1 MAATTESGKGGA
13 VERSARIVLIDI
25 EGTTSSISFVHDV
38 LFPYARDALP
48 DFLREHRHD
57 PDVAAQIRA
66 AAEVAHVDPAD
77 LDAVTHTLLTWIDA
91 DRKETSLKALQGLIW
106 ETGYQEGAYRAHM
119 YPDATDAL
127 RRWHAD
133 GLPLYVYSSGSI
145 HAQKL
150 FFAHSEAGDLLPLIS
165 GHFDTTSGGKRDA
178 ASYAH
183 IAGELGTQPGDIIF
197 LSDVPEELDAAAA
210 SGMQT
215 VWVIREVEGRYRLAD
230 AADSPHAAVARLSD
244 VHLHLRT
251 PHPPRSPP
259 AIRPA

>member
-1 MAATTESGKGGA
+1 MSPATEGTEGGPL
-13 VERSARIVLIDI
+13 ELGARIVLLDI

-38 LFPYARDALP
+38 LFPYARKALP
-48 DFLREHRHD
+48 DFLRAHRDD
-57 PDVAAQIRA
+57 PDVNAQIRA
-66 AAEVAHVDPAD
+66 AAEVAGVAPTD
-77 LDAVTHTLLTWIDA
+77 LDAVTDAFVGWIDA

-106 ETGYQEGAYRAHM
+106 ETGYREGAYRAHM

-150 FFAHSEAGDLLPLIS
+150 FFSHSEAGDLLPLFS

-178 ASYAH
+178 ASYAR
-183 IAGELGTQPGDIIF
+183 IARELDTHPSDIVF
-197 LSDVPEELDAAAA
+197 LSDVPEELDAAAE
-210 SGMQT
+210 SGLQT

-230 AADSPHAAVARLSD
+230 AAGSPHPAVERLTDIRLRSARQAGTTGCS
-244 VHLHLRT
+244 
-251 PHPPRSPP
+251 SGS
-259 AIRPA
+259 